1 MSPGIKGFLMNA
13 KKEKIRIETNYCI
26 SKMEVLLDDFKP
38 LERRLNSGLL
48 LHKFEMEWF
57 QGAIDKFR
65 ELSLRLKE
73 LGFDNCFLIYRDKVC
88 HGTQLFKCDY
98 CNEKRN

>member
-1 MSPGIKGFLMNA
+1 MTTKR
-13 KKEKIRIETNYCI
+13 EKIRLETNYCI

-38 LERRLNSGLL
+38 LERKLSGGLL
-48 LHKFEMEWF
+48 LRKFEMEWF
-57 QGAIDKFR
+57 QGAVDKFR

-73 LGFDNCFLIYRDKVC
+73 LGFDNCFLIYREKVC
-88 HGTQLFKCDY
+88 HGTTLFRCDY